1 METVDLNQL
10 QNRWTTC
17 TMIFFTPI
25 DVEEL
30 TPQEELRS
38 MEALIFLNEKQDKS
52 IMGRL
57 VYNRKP
63 TREWLSI
70 ED

>member
-1 METVDLNQL
+1 MDYLHHD
-10 QNRWTTC
+10 
-17 TMIFFTPI
+17 FFTPI